1 MNMRNRLKNII
12 AGVAAAF
19 LCMLPIQLDNI
30 HAAEYE
36 IVFKGGA
43 HGTVNGETKVSYRLT
58 TNDRFP
64 NEPDIQ
70 VEDGY
75 VFLGWNKELPE
86 PGSMVDGKEVY
97 VAKYGVLVDGITY
110 TVRYVDEEGADIA
123 TPRTMIGESG
133 SEITERAKYVSGYEF
148 QQSTQT
154 FTLNRN
160 NQEITF
166 VYTLTNPEEVIR
178 YEEITEEVPVDQVV
192 TVPGTEGTGGGDAGA
207 GADAGTDQE
216 TGGETGEDTENVDD
230 QETPQSGGEETVD
243 DNETPLSDG
252 DKDKSNNNYAIIA
265 GVGAL
270 VVVALVLLA
279 LAKKKKNGKVSE
291 E

>member
-1 MNMRNRLKNII
+1 MNMRNRLTKVI
-12 AGVAAAF
+12 AGIAVAF
-19 LCMLPIQLDNI
+19 LCLLPMHIENIQ
-30 HAAEYE
+30 AAEYE

-43 HGTVNGETKVSYRLT
+43 HGTVDGKDKVSYRLT
-58 TNDRFP
+58 TEDIFP

-70 VEDGY
+70 TEDGY

-86 PGSMVDGKEVY
+86 PGSSVEGKQVY

-123 TPRTMIGESG
+123 TPRTMIGENG

-178 YEEITEEVPVDQVV
+178 YEEVTEEVPVDQIV
-192 TVPGTEGTGGGDAGA
+192 TVAGTVGTDGEGT
-207 GADAGTDQE
+207 DAGTDQG
-216 TGGETGEDTENVDD
+216 TGDETGEDTENVDD
-230 QETPQSGGEETVD
+230 QETPQSDGEETVD

-252 DKDKSNNNYAIIA
+252 DKDESNNNYAIIA
-265 GVGAL
+265 GVAAVAVL
-270 VVVALVLLA
+270 ALVLLA

>member
-1 MNMRNRLKNII
+1 MRNRLTKVI
-12 AGVAAAF
+12 AGIAVAF
-19 LCMLPIQLDNI
+19 LCLLPMHIENIQ
-30 HAAEYE
+30 AAEYE

-43 HGTVNGETKVSYRLT
+43 HGTVDGKDKVSYRLT
-58 TNDRFP
+58 TEDIFP

-70 VEDGY
+70 TEDGY

-86 PGSMVDGKEVY
+86 PGSLVEGKQVY

-123 TPRTMIGESG
+123 TPRTMIGENG

-178 YEEITEEVPVDQVV
+178 YEEVTEEVPVDQIV
-192 TVPGTEGTGGGDAGA
+192 TVPGTVGTDGEGT
-207 GADAGTDQE
+207 DAGTDQG
-216 TGGETGEDTENVDD
+216 TGDETGEDTENVDD
-230 QETPQSGGEETVD
+230 QETPQSDGEETVD

-252 DKDKSNNNYAIIA
+252 DKDESNNNYAIIA
-265 GVGAL
+265 GVAAVAVL
-270 VVVALVLLA
+270 ALVLLA

>member
-1 MNMRNRLKNII
+1 MRNRLTKVI
-12 AGVAAAF
+12 AGIAVAF
-19 LCMLPIQLDNI
+19 LCLLPMHIENIQ
-30 HAAEYE
+30 AAEYE

-43 HGTVNGETKVSYRLT
+43 HGTVDGKDKVSYRLT
-58 TNDRFP
+58 TEDVFP

-70 VEDGY
+70 TEDGY

-86 PGSMVDGKEVY
+86 PGSLVEGKQVY

-123 TPRTMIGESG
+123 TPRTMIGENG

-178 YEEITEEVPVDQVV
+178 YEEVTEEVPVDQVV
-192 TVPGTEGTGGGDAGA
+192 TVPGTEGTGGGDAGV
-207 GADAGTDQE
+207 GGDADTDQG
-216 TGGETGEDTENVDD
+216 TGEDGEDTENVDD
-230 QETPQSGGEETVD
+230 QETPQSDGEETLD

-252 DKDKSNNNYAIIA
+252 DKDESNNNYAIIA

-270 VVVALVLLA
+270 VVVALALLA